1 MGLFGLT
8 TEEAIILAQK
18 YNKADNERNEQR
30 IRAINKAINKAI
42 NNQTEEIT
50 KHNKELL
57 KSEQE
62 KVSEISR
69 EVRQLEPFIILNIF
83 NAYPEETI
91 SIRPSDIKIMNGKI
105 EEREHID
112 YDHYDHG
119 GYRTTHSK
127 HPYTEIQLWNGRKI
141 KVKETVQDIQN
152 KVNETIERMVDLQAR
167 TIAKFINN

>member
-1 MGLFGLT
+1 MGFFGLT

-30 IRAINKAINKAI
+30 IRAIN
-42 NNQTEEIT
+42 NQTEEIK

-69 EVRQLEPFIILNIF
+69 EARQLEPFIILNIF
-83 NAYPEETI
+83 NVWPEETV

-105 EEREHID
+105 NCRDLLD
-112 YDHYDHG
+112 YDNRGPY
-119 GYRTTHSK
+119 GYPKKTIKT
-127 HPYTEIQLWNGRKI
+127 PYTEIQLWDGRKF
-141 KVKETVQDIQN
+141 KVQETVSEIEN
-152 KVNETIERMVDLQAR
+152 KVNETIEKMVDMQAR
-167 TIAKFINN
+167 ILSKIINKD

>member
-30 IRAINKAINKAI
+30 IRAINKVI

-69 EVRQLEPFIILNIF
+69 EARQLEPFIILNIF
-83 NAYPEETI
+83 NAYPKETI

-112 YDHYDHG
+112 YNDYALHR
-119 GYRTTHSK
+119 GYGKSYTK
-127 HPYTEIQLWNGRKI
+127 HPYTEIQLWDGRKI

>member
-1 MGLFGLT
+1 MGFFGLT

-18 YNKADNERNEQR
+18 YNKADNDRNEQR
-30 IRAINKAINKAI
+30 IRAIN
-42 NNQTEEIT
+42 NQTEEIK

-69 EVRQLEPFIILNIF
+69 EARQLEPFITLNIF
-83 NAYPEETI
+83 DKWPEETI

-112 YDHYDHG
+112 YDDYALHR
-119 GYRTTHSK
+119 GYGKSYTK
-127 HPYTEIQLWNGRKI
+127 HPYTEIQLWDGRKL
-141 KVKETVQDIQN
+141 KVNETVSEIEN
-152 KVNETIERMVDLQAR
+152 KVNEVIERMVNLRARILSETLQ
-167 TIAKFINN
+167 N